1 MKIQTDQ
8 ITPVQQTGTVQ
19 KATGTPG
26 VSFGEILAR
35 EVSGSETS
43 ATAANGV
50 TPLLSGAAGLA
61 QAVAAQAAVQ
71 GTSATAAASA
81 TSATEAASDRQAV
94 MDNVNS
100 LLSQWEKYAGQLADG
115 GSGQLRQA
123 YGTLENIQ
131 TGVKRLKD
139 EHPGLD
145 GQSPQ
150 LSSMVNELE
159 VMAAT
164 EQIKFN
170 RGDYL

>member
-8 ITPVQQTGTVQ
+8 ITPVQQTGKVQ
-19 KATGTPG
+19 KAAGAAG
-26 VSFGEILAR
+26 VSFGELLAR
-35 EVSGSETS
+35 EVGGPEASQTAS
-43 ATAANGV
+43 AAA
-50 TPLLSGAAGLA
+50 PLLSGAAGLA

-71 GTSATAAASA
+71 GTSPTTAVQ
-81 TSATEAASDRQAV
+81 AASDRQAV

-115 GSGQLRQA
+115 GAGQLRQA

-159 VMAAT
+159 VLAAT

>member
-1 MKIQTDQ
+1 MKILTDQ
-8 ITPVQQTGTVQ
+8 ITPVQQTGKVQ
-19 KATGTPG
+19 TANTTPG
-26 VSFGEILAR
+26 SSFGEILAR
-35 EVSGSETS
+35 EVSGTQASG
-43 ATAANGV
+43 TAAG
-50 TPLLSGAAGLA
+50 TSPLLSGAAGLA
-61 QAVAAQAAVQ
+61 QAVAAQ
-71 GTSATAAASA
+71 TAIQSTSA
-81 TSATEAASDRQAV
+81 TSAVSDGQAV
-94 MDNVNS
+94 MDNVSS
-100 LLSQWEKYAGQLADG
+100 LLNQWEKYAGQLADG

-131 TGVKRLKD
+131 SGVQKLKE

-170 RGDYL
+170 RGDYH